1 MIKRLWS
8 VLLVLC
14 LILPACAGAEPEAEP
29 AKAAPGM
36 WYEVF
41 VYSYSD
47 SDGNG
52 HGDLN
57 GLKGKLSYIS
67 DMGYTGLWLMPIMP
81 SPSYHKYDVTNYKD
95 VDPLYGTLDDMRL
108 LVQEC
113 HELGLRLI
121 IDLPVNH
128 TSTRHDWFK
137 LAANSLKFG
146 NLGNKYISFYNFSQK
161 RSGNMARLEDTS
173 WYYEEQFSG
182 GNMPDLNLTNP
193 EVRRQLEKVI
203 RFWLQDVDVDGFRL
217 DAVTSFTDS
226 LEGNIEV
233 LRWINDT
240 AKAVKPDCYIVGE
253 AWTSLDQISR
263 YYESGIDSFFLFPAS
278 QAEGYIVSA
287 LKAQKPADS
296 YYKALA
302 ATESAIP
309 DGIIAPF
316 LCNHDTGRSVGL
328 LQARSDPAKAK
339 FGEGI
344 LNMFPGSVFTYY
356 GEEIGMVGSGADPN
370 KRIGM
375 YWADGEITLPPPGAT
390 RTDYAYPGVYAQ
402 QADEASLLNYCKAL
416 NHLKAAYPVI
426 MTGRSEALYVDG
438 ALLAMRRFDNDS
450 ECVIAINFDA
460 ESEGRI
466 ALPGSYALGGSLLTG
481 SDPVALDAGESETN
495 IDLPPY
501 SIAILLNQD

>member
-1 MIKRLWS
+1 MLKRLWS

-14 LILPACAGAEPEAEP
+14 LLLPACAAAEAQP
-29 AKAAPGM
+29 AKASPGM

-47 SDGNG
+47 SNGDGR
-52 HGDLN
+52 GDLN
-57 GLKGKLSYIS
+57 GLRQKLSYIA
-67 DMGYTGLWLMPIMP
+67 DMGYTGLWLMPVMP
-81 SPSYHKYDVTNYKD
+81 SPSYHKYDVTDYMD
-95 VDPLYGTLDDMRL
+95 VDPLYGTLDDMRA
-108 LVQEC
+108 LVKEC
-113 HELGLRLI
+113 HALGLRLI

-128 TSTRHDWFK
+128 TSTQHDWFK
-137 LAANSLKFG
+137 LATTSLKFG
-146 NLGNKYISFYNFSQK
+146 NLGNKYIGFYTFSQK
-161 RSGNMARLEDTS
+161 RTGKMARVEGTN
-173 WYYEEQFSG
+173 WYFEEQFSG

-203 RFWLQDVDVDGFRL
+203 RFWLKDVDVDGFRL
-217 DAVTSFTDS
+217 DAVTSYTDT

-240 AKAVKPDCYIVGE
+240 AKAAKPDCYIVGE

-263 YYESGIDSFFLFPAS
+263 YYESGIDGFFLFPAS

-287 LKAQKPADS
+287 LKAQKPAES
-296 YYKALA
+296 YFKALA

-339 FGEGI
+339 FAEGL
-344 LNMFPGSVFTYY
+344 LNLFPGSVFTYY
-356 GEEIGMVGSGADPN
+356 GEEIGMVGSGVDPN

-375 YWADGEITLPPPGAT
+375 YWAQGEITLPPPGAT

-402 QADEASLLNYCKAL
+402 QVDGASLLNYCKAL
-416 NHLKAAYPVI
+416 NHLKAKFPVI
-426 MTGRSEALYVDG
+426 MTGRSEALVVDG
-438 ALLAMRRFDNDS
+438 ALLALRRFDGES

-460 ESEGRI
+460 QSEGRI
-466 ALPGSYALGGSLLTG
+466 ALSGSYALSGELLTG
-481 SDPVALDAGESETN
+481 TDPVKLDTEEGKTSLQ
-495 IDLPPY
+495 LPPY
-501 SIAILLNQD
+501 SIAVLLEQN